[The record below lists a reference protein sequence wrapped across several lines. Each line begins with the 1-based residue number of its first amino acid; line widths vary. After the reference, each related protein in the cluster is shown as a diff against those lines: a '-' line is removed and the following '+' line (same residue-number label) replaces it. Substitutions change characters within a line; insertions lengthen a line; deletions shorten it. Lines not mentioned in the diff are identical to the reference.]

1 MGWFDKHKP
10 AASDAGKTADEQSE
24 AQVNALVDRL
34 GASLEERIAKPLRED
49 LNALKTEWET
59 IKAEATKPPE
69 TDKRPKNADG
79 SPRELTQEEK
89 NALGTQAAFA
99 QSVLTNARLTER
111 EVLDELPSD
120 WAHLVP
126 EIRTYFTS
134 TPIDRKAQADYAEYC
149 RNCADLVIAK
159 HARKAGLRYDKDN
172 KTFFLE
178 DKSASGGDHEP
189 GPLSDPSL
197 SWRQE
202 TASGTRVWTPEEQL
216 AKLGIDPKDFAESV
230 RKGVV

>member
-1 MGWFDKHKP
+1 MGFFDRHKA

-24 AQVNALVDRL
+24 AQVNALVERL
-34 GASLEERIAKPLRED
+34 GASIEERIAKPLRED
-49 LNALKTEWET
+49 INALKSEWET
-59 IKAEATKPPE
+59 IKTEATRPPAAAGP
-69 TDKRPKNADG
+69 TNADG
-79 SPRELTQEEK
+79 TPRELSQEEK
-89 NALGTQAAFA
+89 NTLGTQAAFA

-111 EVLDELPSD
+111 EVLDEINSA

-126 EIRTYFTS
+126 EIRGYFTS
-134 TPIDRKAQADYAEYC
+134 TQLDRKAKPDYAEYC
-149 RNCADLVIAK
+149 QNIVNMVIGKAAK
-159 HARKAGLRYDKDN
+159 VAGLRYDQGN

-197 SWRQE
+197 TWRQE

-216 AKLGIDPKDFAESV
+216 RKLDIDPAKFAESV
-230 RKGVV
+230 KKGVV